1 MVEQNMSGYTED
13 ISIHVMAWYKYITV
27 DVLEEQKAKT

>member
-1 MVEQNMSGYTED
+1 MVKQNMPIYMED
-13 ISIHVMAWYKYITV
+13 ISRYVMAWYKYITV

>member
-1 MVEQNMSGYTED
+1 MVEQNMPGYTDD
-13 ISIHVMAWYKYITV
+13 ISRYVMAWYKYSTV